1 MKATATAVGFF
12 GVLRQPGEE
21 FEVPDDTKPASW
33 FELEEK
39 AEDKKPGKRTGK
51 NQPAEGNGK
60 NQPAEGNGDADDAT
74 GTGAA
79 E

>member
-1 MKATATAVGFF
+1 MKATATAVGYF

-33 FELEEK
+33 FKLEEK
-39 AEDKKPGKRTGK
+39 AEDKKPAKRTGK
-51 NQPAEGNGK
+51 NQPAEGNGDA
-60 NQPAEGNGDADDAT
+60 AEAADT
-74 GTGAA
+74 GTA

>member
-1 MKATATAVGFF
+1 MKATATAVGYF

-39 AEDKKPGKRTGK
+39 AEDKKPAKRTGK
-51 NQPAEGNGK
+51 NQPAEGNG
-60 NQPAEGNGDADDAT
+60 DASEATDT
-74 GTGAA
+74 GTA

>member
-1 MKATATAVGFF
+1 MKATATAVGYF
-12 GVLRQPGEE
+12 GVLRQPGDV

-39 AEDKKPGKRTGK
+39 VEDKKPGKRT
-51 NQPAEGNGK
+51 GK

>member
-1 MKATATAVGFF
+1 MKATATAVGYF

-33 FELEEK
+33 FTL
-39 AEDKKPGKRTGK
+39 EDKKSGKRTGK
-51 NQPAEGNGK
+51 NQPAEGNG
-60 NQPAEGNGDADDAT
+60 DASEATDT
-74 GTGAA
+74 GTA